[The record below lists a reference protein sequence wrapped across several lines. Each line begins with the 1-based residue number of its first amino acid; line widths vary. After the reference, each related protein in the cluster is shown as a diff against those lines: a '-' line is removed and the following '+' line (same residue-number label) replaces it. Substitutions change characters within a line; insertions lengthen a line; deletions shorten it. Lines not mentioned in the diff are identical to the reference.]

1 MNQNHLGERN
11 KPSLKKGEST
21 ISFETRKLEI
31 TAMAGEEALQLP
43 FIKDH
48 YWFLDDIRDN
58 FYYAM
63 HLYAAT
69 QDDRIELSVDK
80 EAAKRIAEMV
90 LINSIKLQEQNPRS
104 PMYAHWPLNLYPE
117 PFVAEKNTLPVE
129 LFGSLL
135 LHFHEKYKGTFSE
148 DLDAEINKSLT
159 TIYQSNLKDRVPELF
174 NHHETKIFVIQLIY
188 GQYFQDGT
196 MKNNG
201 YRHLKTV
208 YNHLT
213 EYGLREY
220 GALPWLWHRIQSVTF
235 AQEYIQDEPIKQ
247 MLTDLLN
254 FFWQERAAFYLKG
267 AWVGAHSR
275 GLPHDIPKDEN
286 NLIDYIQFG
295 DFPKP
300 SSISRLEGA
309 GFLSYQVP
317 DSIRERALNHDQPVE
332 IKRQIRLFSEEDKQ
346 EHDALHHY
354 VYITSDYAMGGM
366 WERTNEYLNE
376 QHRWDISLPVEHND
390 TINQIYFFHPG
401 EGYHSSMEDGRH
413 QSPNCEVLFH
423 KNVVCALYYKLPE
436 ERLPFIVGYL
446 PKGEWLNDEKDLYGK
461 VGDVYFAIHVANPI
475 TLIEKESH
483 LLVNS
488 FGDKNGVVIEV
499 LTRYEAELLNI
510 RNLVNFKSYMGSFK
524 VDFGFKGGDVQVID
538 YKTTQGERVSLKY
551 DSSREK
557 VTRLVNGQ
565 LISFND
571 YKI

>member
-1 MNQNHLGERN
+1 
-11 KPSLKKGEST
+11 
-21 ISFETRKLEI
+21 
-31 TAMAGEEALQLP
+31 MAAEKALQLP
-43 FIKDH
+43 FKKDY

-63 HLYAAT
+63 HLYSAT

-80 EAAKRIAEMV
+80 EAAKRLAEMV
-90 LINSIKLQEQNPRS
+90 LINSIKLQDQNPQS
-104 PMYAHWPLNLYPE
+104 PMYAHWPLHLYPE
-117 PFVAEKNTLPVE
+117 PLTAEKNTLPVE

-135 LHFHEKYKGTFSE
+135 LHFYEKYKGTFSE
-148 DLDAEINKSLT
+148 ELHVGINKALT
-159 TIYQSNLKDRVPELF
+159 TIYQSNLKDRVPKLF

-188 GQYFQDGT
+188 GQYFQDDT

-201 YRHLKTV
+201 YRHLETV
-208 YNHLT
+208 YHHLT

-235 AQEYIQDEPIKQ
+235 AQEYIKDEPIKQ

-254 FFWQERAAFYLKG
+254 FFWLERAAFYLKG

-286 NLIDYIQFG
+286 HLIDYIQFG

-309 GFLSYQVP
+309 GFLAYQVP

-332 IKRQIRLFSEEDKQ
+332 IKKQIRLLSEEANQ
-346 EHDALHHY
+346 EQDALHHY

-376 QHRWDISLPVEHND
+376 QHRWDISLPVENND
-390 TINQIYFFHPG
+390 TTNQVYFFHPG
-401 EGYHSSMEDGRH
+401 EGYHSGMEDGRH
-413 QSPNCEVLFH
+413 QSPNSEVLFH

-436 ERLPFIVGYL
+436 ERPPFIVGYL
-446 PKGEWLNDEKDLYGK
+446 PKGEWLNAEKDLYGK

-475 TLIEKESH
+475 TLIEKESQ

-488 FGDKNGVVIEV
+488 FGNNNGVVIEV
-499 LTRYEAELLNI
+499 LSKNEAKSLNI
-510 RNLVNFKSYMGSFK
+510 QNLLQFKNFMESFQ
-524 VDFGFKGGDVQVID
+524 VVFEFKGGDELVIN
-538 YKTTQGERVSLKY
+538 YKTTKGRNLKLTY
-551 DSSREK
+551 ESSKET
-557 VTRLVNGQ
+557 VTRLIDDQPV
-565 LISFND
+565 SFED
-571 YKI
+571 YLK